1 MGTYKLLLD
10 DDLGYDFSLIA
21 IHTSLE
27 AYHIAYL
34 LNKTLGLKLSRTN
47 QDLALNKDNYTA
59 DFPLFEYED
68 LQQYATYYFF
78 NNKAKTKL
86 KDDSPGLFDNQNDIV
101 ISDLFISDLPKVD
114 YLLKIYDDGCAFA
127 KAKTLKEIN
136 NIPQI
141 VTAYSVAIDQL
152 KGKQN
157 LIFE

>member
-34 LNKTLGLKLSRTN
+34 LNKNLKLKLSRTKE
-47 QDLALNKDNYTA
+47 DLVLRKDKYTA

-68 LQQYATYYFF
+68 LQKYATYYFF
-78 NNKAKTKL
+78 YNKAKTTIEQ
-86 KDDSPGLFDNQNDIV
+86 DSQGLFDNQRGIV
-101 ISDLFISDLPKVD
+101 VSDLFISDLPKVD

-136 NIPQI
+136 SIPQI

-152 KGKQN
+152 KTKQN

>member
-27 AYHIAYL
+27 AFQIAFL
-34 LNKTLGLKLSRTN
+34 LNKYLKLKLSRSE
-47 QDLALNKDNYTA
+47 QDLVLSKDSYTA

-68 LQQYATYYFF
+68 FQNYATYYFF
-78 NNKAKTKL
+78 NNKTKTTIKQ
-86 KDDSPGLFDNQNDIV
+86 DSFGLFDDQNSVV
-101 ISDLFISDLPKVD
+101 ISDLFIGDLPKVD
-114 YLLKIYDDGCAFA
+114 YLLKIYDDGSAFA

-141 VTAYSVAIDQL
+141 VTAYSVSIDQL
-152 KGKQN
+152 KTKQN